1 MRSRNGLREVAHF
14 LYPEPLS
21 RAGAATAARCG
32 GAVME
37 LGFLVTRMVRQEVR
51 RRRPAGLSLQQFR
64 ALVAVESEGARTP
77 SELADFLGLAP
88 ATATKLIDGLAG
100 RGFMTR
106 RRGADG
112 RSRLLE
118 VTRAG
123 STALDAAFTAF
134 RAQFTERLRE
144 LSPAE
149 RARITAAVE
158 LLRPLL
164 TPSERA

>member
-1 MRSRNGLREVAHF
+1 M
-14 LYPEPLS
+14 
-21 RAGAATAARCG
+21 
-32 GAVME
+32 
-37 LGFLVTRMVRQEVR
+37 
-51 RRRPAGLSLQQFR
+51 
-64 ALVAVESEGARTP
+64 
-77 SELADFLGLAP
+77 
-88 ATATKLIDGLAG
+88 
-100 RGFMTR
+100 
-106 RRGADG
+106 
-112 RSRLLE
+112 
-118 VTRAG
+118 TRAG